1 MSFYVTT
8 SITSTPHTHSHTHYS
23 FLFFCFKSKVTL
35 LVPHSPIVLYHSHI
49 QRQHKFSSLP
59 ILIFNFTHIY
69 LFLTTNGPILVE
81 INPHPQPSLLPTT
94 IFVSLYLYIIGT
106 QFRLLVD
113 SVSIPVYPSILYS
126 IITLSALHLSSLLLP
141 PLLELTH
148 TVMWGYIYRV
158 GVGLVELSST
168 RGVCFVLHRSS
179 ETVCT
184 NTNKILNVPTVVERT
199 LTSRL
204 CCNTTIYKTSARS

>member
-8 SITSTPHTHSHTHYS
+8 SITSTPHTHTHYS

-81 INPHPQPSLLPTT
+81 INPHPQPSLLYTT
-94 IFVSLYLYIIGT
+94 IFVSLYIMGA

-113 SVSIPVYPSILYS
+113 SVSIPVYPSAIYD
-126 IITLSALHLSSLLLP
+126 HSLCP
-141 PLLELTH
+141 PLLLYSPPH
-148 TVMWGYIYRV
+148 Y
-158 GVGLVELSST
+158 
-168 RGVCFVLHRSS
+168 
-179 ETVCT
+179 
-184 NTNKILNVPTVVERT
+184 
-199 LTSRL
+199 
-204 CCNTTIYKTSARS
+204 

>member
-8 SITSTPHTHSHTHYS
+8 SITSTPHTHTHYS

-81 INPHPQPSLLPTT
+81 INPHPQPSLLLTT
-94 IFVSLYLYIIGT
+94 IFVSLYLYIMGA
-106 QFRLLVD
+106 QSRLLVD
-113 SVSIPVYPSILYS
+113 SVSIPAYPSIIYYL
-126 IITLSALHLSSLLLP
+126 LSLSLPSTSPLFSFPTIRTYTHSDVRLHLSCRCRFSRI
-141 PLLELTH
+141 
-148 TVMWGYIYRV
+148 VFDSWSV
-158 GVGLVELSST
+158 F
-168 RGVCFVLHRSS
+168 CFAQVFRNCVHKYKQNIERSY
-179 ETVCT
+179 CGGT
-184 NTNKILNVPTVVERT
+184 NFNI
-199 LTSRL
+199 
-204 CCNTTIYKTSARS
+204 